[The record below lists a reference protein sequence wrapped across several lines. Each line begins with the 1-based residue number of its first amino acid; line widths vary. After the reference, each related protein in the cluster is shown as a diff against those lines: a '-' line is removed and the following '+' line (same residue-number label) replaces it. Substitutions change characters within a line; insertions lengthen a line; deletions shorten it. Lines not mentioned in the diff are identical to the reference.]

1 MCRCS
6 AGLAGDIYICDTE
19 FERAI
24 PVKTGEPFQIF
35 FLLLLTLFFFICS
48 NANRF
53 KTINFT
59 AKLFNRKLQKQNKTK
74 NRQTKYNINEF
85 LKKPEGHI
93 LIYYQFLTNSNFLK

>member
-1 MCRCS
+1 MYRCS
-6 AGLAGDIYICDTE
+6 AGLAGDIFICDTE

-24 PVKTGEPFQIF
+24 PVKTGEPFQMF
-35 FLLLLTLFFFICS
+35 FLLLLTLFVFVCS
-48 NANRF
+48 NANIF

-59 AKLFNRKLQKQNKTK
+59 AKLFNGKLPKQNKTK

-93 LIYYQFLTNSNFLK
+93 LIYYRFLTISNFLK

>member
-53 KTINFT
+53 KT

-93 LIYYQFLTNSNFLK
+93 LIYYRFLTISNFLK

>member
-6 AGLAGDIYICDTE
+6 AGLAGDIFICDTE

-53 KTINFT
+53 KT

-93 LIYYQFLTNSNFLK
+93 LIYYRFLTISNFLK

>member
-1 MCRCS
+1 MYRCS
-6 AGLAGDIYICDTE
+6 AGLAGDIFICDTE

-53 KTINFT
+53 KT

-93 LIYYQFLTNSNFLK
+93 LIY